1 MSSQMD
7 THNGTTATGKNRFHH
22 PYVPYDIQEQLME
35 SLYDGALQGGKK
47 VALVESPTGTG
58 KTLSLIC
65 ATVTWL
71 RDNKSHLLQEPTDKR
86 DVEQH
91 QDNDDSDSDSDFS
104 GFSDSS
110 DEPEWVLEGVRS
122 AAQRE
127 TLDLLAEYE
136 RFLDTLAP
144 PAATAT
150 ATTAAP
156 PRKYNSRASSGKYTS
171 QRGNRNS
178 SGRITLEPPQNSTQ
192 KRANDASARASA
204 SRPKRVDVG
213 SDTVIADADLL
224 PAEPAATDPAGLA
237 TGDTSAAISKLG
249 SEVRDLLA
257 KLHTKERETHNR
269 LGETP
274 QDKFHDA
281 SPNPVK
287 IYFASRTHSQL
298 SQFAQQL
305 NLPKFPSSFDPQVV
319 PLERIKFL
327 PLGSK
332 KQLCIEPSVKR
343 WGTLEAINDACYDL
357 RHSKDGCPFYRN
369 SPQWHKSDDTVAFRD
384 NMYRE
389 VHDIEDLVPL
399 GESLKV
405 CPYYASRDALVGA
418 EIVSLPYQ
426 YLLSD
431 SARESLGIDLHGA
444 IVIVDE
450 AHNLIDTVN
459 SIYSAAVTFPDI
471 ENVISGLGAYL
482 GKFQQRLGPRNRV
495 NLQKLMALLSTL
507 RGFMDSAYKKPGQ
520 RVEGYDILGG
530 SNTDMLNIH
539 KLIDYINKSK
549 VAYKIDTYMAR
560 LKEREEVTSKAEP
573 RQTRKGR
580 QPLLFKVMAFLSTL
594 TNPSHE
600 GQYFFEM
607 NKELRYMLLEPSKV
621 IEPLIRDTR
630 CLILAGGTMEPIADF
645 YNELFP
651 QLDHNE
657 IATFSCNHVIPD
669 ANLDTFIVSDPQFE
683 FTFAKRNSPDLIN
696 GSLFGFYE
704 KLAHTVPIEGG
715 IVGFFPSYQYLKVVM
730 DSWKE
735 TGHFEKLNGKRKIFY
750 ETKNGGDILSDYI
763 KTVSEGKGAILF
775 AIVGGKLSEGINF
788 QDNLCRAVVMTGLPF
803 PNVFSGELQIKTSH
817 LESKIIAAGGSKQ
830 DATKA
835 TREFYENICMK
846 AVNQSVGRAIRHAN
860 DYASIYLLDKRYN
873 TENIK
878 QKLSLWVRKRIQNEQ
893 SVPTVLEATKTFF
906 KTFEK

>member
-1 MSSQMD
+1 MNED
-7 THNGTTATGKNRFHH
+7 TNTNRFHH
-22 PYVPYDIQEQLME
+22 PYVPYSIQEQLME

-71 RDNKSHLLQEPTDKR
+71 RDNKSRLLQQAAAPA
-86 DVEQH
+86 
-91 QDNDDSDSDSDFS
+91 SDTTKTTSSQSNSDSDFS
-104 GFSDSS
+104 DFSDSS
-110 DEPEWVLEGVRS
+110 DEPEWVLEGAR
-122 AAQRE
+122 AATQRE
-127 TLDLLAEYE
+127 TLELLADYE
-136 RFLDTLAP
+136 HYLDNLAP
-144 PAATAT
+144 PAASAT
-150 ATTAAP
+150 AVVDAAVAHP
-156 PRKYNSRASSGKYTS
+156 GGGQRHTGGRASLLANRKYTS
-171 QRGNRNS
+171 QRGNARVN
-178 SGRITLEPPQNSTQ
+178 TPAPQKQ
-192 KRANDASARASA
+192 RRAVGPSAA
-204 SRPKRVDVG
+204 
-213 SDTVIADADLL
+213 IADADLL
-224 PAEPAATDPAGLA
+224 PAEPEEPLAG
-237 TGDTSAAISKLG
+237 GSAAKSKLG
-249 SEVRDLLA
+249 SEVRDLLE
-257 KLHTKERETHNR
+257 KLHSKERASR
-269 LGETP
+269 DRYGETP
-274 QDKFHDA
+274 EDKYHDA

-305 NLPKFPSSFDPQVV
+305 NLPKFPSSFDTEVV

-357 RHSKDGCPFYRN
+357 RHSKNGCPFYKN
-369 SPQWHKSDDTVAFRD
+369 SPQWHRSDDTVAFRD
-384 NMYRE
+384 NLYKE

-431 SARESLGIDLHGA
+431 TARESLGIDLKGA

-459 SIYSAAVTFPDI
+459 SIYSAAVTFPDV
-471 ENVISGLGAYL
+471 ESVIGGLGAYL
-482 GKFQQRLGPRNRV
+482 AKFQQRLGPRNRV
-495 NLQKLMALLSTL
+495 NLQKLMALLTTL
-507 RGFMDSAYKKPGQ
+507 RGFMDATYKKPGQ
-520 RVEGYDILGG
+520 RVESYDILGG
-530 SNTDMLNIH
+530 SNADMLNIH

-549 VAYKIDTYMAR
+549 VAYKIDTYMTR
-560 LKEREEVTSKAEP
+560 LKETEATAATTTTTTAPEQP
-573 RQTRKGR
+573 RKGR

-600 GQYFFEM
+600 GQYFFEKD
-607 NKELRYMLLEPSKV
+607 KELRYMLLEPGKV
-621 IEPLIRDTR
+621 VEPLIRDTR
-630 CLILAGGTMEPIADF
+630 CLILAGGTMEPVADF

-651 QLDHNE
+651 QLSRDD

-683 FTFAKRNSPDLIN
+683 FTFAKRNAPDLIN
-696 GSLFGFYE
+696 GDLFQFYD
-704 KLAHTVPIEGG
+704 KLASTVPLKGG
-715 IVGFFPSYQYLKVVM
+715 IVGFYPSYQYLKVVM
-730 DSWKE
+730 DSWKAA
-735 TGHFEKLNGKRKIFY
+735 GLFDKLNGKRQIFY

-763 KTVSEGKGAILF
+763 KAVSKGKGAILF

-788 QDNLCRAVVMTGLPF
+788 QDDLCRAVVMTGLPF

-830 DATKA
+830 DAMKA

-860 DYASIYLLDKRYN
+860 DYAAIYLLDKRYN

-893 SVPTVLEATKTFF
+893 SVPGVLNATRLFF
-906 KTFEK
+906 NTFERKQ